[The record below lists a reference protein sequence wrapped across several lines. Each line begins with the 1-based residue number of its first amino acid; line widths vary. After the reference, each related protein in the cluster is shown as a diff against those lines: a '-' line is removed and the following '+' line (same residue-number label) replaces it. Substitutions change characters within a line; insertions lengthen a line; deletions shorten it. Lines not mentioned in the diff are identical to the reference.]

1 MKGLRYW
8 ERKYIPNLRHNKT
21 YKKVKVAIFMP
32 FILPIY
38 VIRLAFTHLIKLVKI
53 KRKHKPD
60 LILSNIIAGWTNL
73 MINNP
78 VAEEVAMKR
87 ANICAQ
93 CPSAQL
99 MGGVSTIIIDNKT
112 TQVRGLKC
120 SECGCPLSAK
130 IRAMNDYCPLS
141 KW

>member
-1 MKGLRYW
+1 MKGLRRW

-38 VIRLAFTHLIKLVKI
+38 LIKSAFKYLISLVTI
-53 KRKHKPD
+53 KRRHKPD

-73 MINNP
+73 IIDNP
-78 VAEEVAMKR
+78 VAEKVAMER
-87 ANICAQ
+87 ANICAT
-93 CPSAQL
+93 CPSAQM
-99 MGGVSTIIIDNKT
+99 MGGISTIVVDNKT

-120 SECGCPLSAK
+120 GECGCPLSAK
-130 IRAMNDYCPLS
+130 VRATSDHCPLG